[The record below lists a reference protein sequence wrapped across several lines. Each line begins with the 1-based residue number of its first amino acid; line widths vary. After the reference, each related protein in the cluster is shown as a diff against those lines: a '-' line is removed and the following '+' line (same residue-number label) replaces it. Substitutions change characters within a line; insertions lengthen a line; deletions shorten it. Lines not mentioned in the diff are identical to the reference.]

1 MTPMVTLGIVLATA
15 VALLLLQRTIR
26 AGRRIPLRPLP
37 SLNTLH
43 AQLGQAIESGNP
55 LHITLGRASLV
66 STAAPTS
73 VASLELLDD
82 LAQDG
87 CANST
92 PPLVTTGE
100 GTLLIS
106 GQDSL
111 RQAFQ
116 KAGRSGE
123 FDPAQV
129 QFIAAENS
137 PFAYAAGAASLV
149 QKDKVTANVA
159 VGHFGP
165 ELAVIAEAANRNQL
179 EQLLGADD
187 PTAMAIATAFTPHVL
202 LGEELLA
209 IGAYVKE
216 NEGWLAALQLQD
228 LARWIIA
235 IALLVLAMIKFLV

>member
-1 MTPMVTLGIVLATA
+1 MTPIVTLGIVLATA
-15 VALLLLQRTIR
+15 VALLLLQRTLR
-26 AGRRIPLRPLP
+26 AGRRVALRPLP
-37 SLNTLH
+37 ALDSLHT
-43 AQLGQAIESGNP
+43 QLGQAIESGNP
-55 LHITLGRASLV
+55 LHVTLGRASLV
-66 STAAPTS
+66 SNTAPTS
-73 VASLELLDD
+73 VAALQLLDD
-82 LAQDG
+82 LAEDG

-92 PPLVTTGE
+92 PPLVTAGD
-100 GTLLIS
+100 GTLLLS

-137 PFAYAAGAASLV
+137 PYAYAAGAASVV
-149 QKDKVTANVA
+149 QKNRVTANVA

-165 ELAVIAEAANRNQL
+165 ELAIIAEAANRHQL
-179 EQLLGADD
+179 EQLLGTDD
-187 PTAMAIATAFTPHVL
+187 PTAMAIATAFTPNVL

-209 IGAYVKE
+209 TGAYVQE

-228 LARWIIA
+228 IVRWIVAVI
-235 IALLVLAMIKFLV
+235 LVVLAIIKFLL